1 MKVILGTLISYL
13 LKLHDQHGVSIVGHV
28 KRGLP
33 PPTVP
38 AFTNISSL
46 LVSAITITIV
56 SLCLNIS
63 VAKMFARKYDYKV
76 RSNQELLAYGLG
88 NISSSFFQCYPS
100 SGSLSRSMVQGESGG
115 KTSLIGGF
123 SSVILA
129 AVILVLSPLL
139 ESLPMPCLAGII
151 IVNLKGLLLKV
162 TDFTYYYRIS
172 MMEAILWFITFLTV
186 ILSDVDMGVYVGIA
200 TSFLMNTIRTQR
212 PRFAVLGRV
221 GDTILYKNIKAFPSV
236 SDQLS
241 F

>member
-123 SSVILA
+123 SSVVLA

-172 MMEAILWFITFLTV
+172 MMEA
-186 ILSDVDMGVYVGIA
+186 
-200 TSFLMNTIRTQR
+200 
-212 PRFAVLGRV
+212 
-221 GDTILYKNIKAFPSV
+221 
-236 SDQLS
+236 
-241 F
+241 

>member
-1 MKVILGTLISYL
+1 MSTGITFASIIILLVVKELNERYKKKIRTVIPIELILVIFGTLISYL
-13 LKLHDQHGVSIVGHV
+13 VKLHDRHGVSIVGPV

-33 PPTVP
+33 SPTVP

-46 LVSAITITIV
+46 LVSAITITVV

-88 NISSSFFQCYPS
+88 NIFSSFFQCFPS

-115 KTSLIGGF
+115 KTALIGGF

-129 AVILVLSPLL
+129 VVILALAPLL

-151 IVNLKGLLLKV
+151 IVNLKGLLFKV
-162 TDFTYYYRIS
+162 TDFAYYYRIS
-172 MMEAILWFITFLTV
+172 MMEA
-186 ILSDVDMGVYVGIA
+186 
-200 TSFLMNTIRTQR
+200 
-212 PRFAVLGRV
+212 
-221 GDTILYKNIKAFPSV
+221 V
-236 SDQLS
+236 S
-241 F
+241 

>member
-63 VAKMFARKYDYKV
+63 VAKMFARKYGYK
-76 RSNQELLAYGLG
+76 ELLAYGLG

-172 MMEAILWFITFLTV
+172 MMEAV
-186 ILSDVDMGVYVGIA
+186 SRMSNSE
-200 TSFLMNTIRTQR
+200 TS
-212 PRFAVLGRV
+212 
-221 GDTILYKNIKAFPSV
+221 YHSNISFSV
-236 SDQLS
+236 Q
-241 F
+241 

>member
-1 MKVILGTLISYL
+1 MKVILGTLTSYL

-33 PPTVP
+33 SPTVP

-46 LVSAITITIV
+46 LVSAITITV
-56 SLCLNIS
+56 
-63 VAKMFARKYDYKV
+63 
-76 RSNQELLAYGLG
+76 ELLAYGLG
-88 NISSSFFQCYPS
+88 NIFSSFFQCYPS

-129 AVILVLSPLL
+129 AVILVLAPLL

-151 IVNLKGLLLKV
+151 IVNLKRLLLKV

-172 MMEAILWFITFLTV
+172 MLEAILWFITFLTV
-186 ILSDVDMGVYVGIA
+186 VLSDVDMGVYVGIA

-212 PRFAVLGRV
+212 
-221 GDTILYKNIKAFPSV
+221 
-236 SDQLS
+236 
-241 F
+241 

>member
-1 MKVILGTLISYL
+1 MLCEILS
-13 LKLHDQHGVSIVGHV
+13 DQKFVHSEG
-28 KRGLP
+28 K
-33 PPTVP
+33 
-38 AFTNISSL
+38 
-46 LVSAITITIV
+46 
-56 SLCLNIS
+56 
-63 VAKMFARKYDYKV
+63 
-76 RSNQELLAYGLG
+76 ELLAYGLG

-123 SSVILA
+123 SSVVLA